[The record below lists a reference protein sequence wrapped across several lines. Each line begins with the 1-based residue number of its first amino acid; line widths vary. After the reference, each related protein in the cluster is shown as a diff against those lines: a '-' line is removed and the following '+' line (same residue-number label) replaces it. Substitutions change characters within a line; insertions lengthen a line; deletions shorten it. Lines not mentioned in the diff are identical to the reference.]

1 MKKNIT
7 IYDLSEKLN
16 ISAATVS
23 RALNNHPKISQKTKE
38 LVLKTAKELNYK
50 QNSLAQ
56 ALKSGKTNNVGVI
69 VPYINSNFFSSVIRG
84 IEEELTPHGYHV
96 IICQSHEDIDL
107 EKKHLNTLLNA
118 QVDGIFMSVSK
129 TTDEVT
135 HIENAKSTNTP
146 ILFFDRKKD
155 ISGISTVVI
164 DDYKAGYLATEHL
177 IEQGCKRISHL
188 SGDLRL
194 EIYQNRYNGYV
205 QALKDYG
212 ITFNNDYLIT
222 VKSSVDEGVEA
233 VKKLWDL
240 NLPPD
245 GIFSASDYAALGV
258 CQELRKKKIKIPND
272 VAIIGFSNE
281 PFTQYMELPISTID
295 QTPDKMGKISAQV
308 FLEHM
313 NENFSGISIEK
324 RVILD
329 PEVYI
334 RKSSKR
340 K

>member
-1 MKKNIT
+1 
-7 IYDLSEKLN
+7 
-16 ISAATVS
+16 
-23 RALNNHPKISQKTKE
+23 
-38 LVLKTAKELNYK
+38 
-50 QNSLAQ
+50 
-56 ALKSGKTNNVGVI
+56 
-69 VPYINSNFFSSVIRG
+69 
-84 IEEELTPHGYHV
+84 
-96 IICQSHEDIDL
+96 
-107 EKKHLNTLLNA
+107 
-118 QVDGIFMSVSK
+118 MSVSK
-129 TTDEVT
+129 TTDEVK

-324 RVILD
+324 RVILN
-329 PEVYI
+329 PEIQI
-334 RKSSKR
+334 RESSKR

>member
-107 EKKHLNTLLNA
+107 EKKQLNTLLNA

>member
-107 EKKHLNTLLNA
+107 EKKQLNTLLNA

-324 RVILD
+324 RVILN
-329 PEVYI
+329 PEIQI
-334 RKSSKR
+334 RESSKR